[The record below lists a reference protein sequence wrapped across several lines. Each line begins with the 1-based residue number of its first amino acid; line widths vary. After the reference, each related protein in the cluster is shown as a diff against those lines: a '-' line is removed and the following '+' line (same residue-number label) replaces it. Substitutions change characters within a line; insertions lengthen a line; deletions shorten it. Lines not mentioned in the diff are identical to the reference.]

1 MDYFRKLH
9 MIFLSLQ
16 ELGELWRASMFGDV
30 ILEMF
35 EKGYSPRDRTKL
47 EIVTDSVSLKR
58 NKQKEDIEIFIAISM
73 CISFFGEDNS
83 KIGFPLIDSFS
94 PKDSKI
100 SSLQDLKNVSKEN
113 HLTDFAIFYDDKILE
128 FQLKQYKKEITTDK
142 LLTEMIGTIK
152 KYGYTL
158 GTTNIIFNLQGNGPP
173 FNEYELDFGKIHR
186 EIHRESRKIKGY

>member
-1 MDYFRKLH
+1 

-30 ILEMF
+30 ILEML

-100 SSLQDLKNVSKEN
+100 SSLQDLRIDGKNS
-113 HLTDFAIFYDDKILE
+113 L
-128 FQLKQYKKEITTDK
+128 
-142 LLTEMIGTIK
+142 
-152 KYGYTL
+152 
-158 GTTNIIFNLQGNGPP
+158 
-173 FNEYELDFGKIHR
+173 
-186 EIHRESRKIKGY
+186 